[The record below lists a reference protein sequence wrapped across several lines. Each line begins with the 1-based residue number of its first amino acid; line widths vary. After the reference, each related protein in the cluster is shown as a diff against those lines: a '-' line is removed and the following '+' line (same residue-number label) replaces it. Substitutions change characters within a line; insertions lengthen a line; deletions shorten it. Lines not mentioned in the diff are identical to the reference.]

1 MIRLNA
7 PKGLGD
13 AIHVRAVV
21 IHLLRQGELVTVFT
35 RWPEVFADLD
45 ISVRPANEA
54 RQYDDVTSA
63 RACLQ
68 CIVPYIR
75 NLSLFRNVCLQAGII
90 DAINLD
96 IDWKVKNRALVDE
109 VDALAQRPILIF
121 QPLKTV
127 ANEEDEQRRPNSEVF
142 RRLINGHREHFKVKV
157 GNCQFV
163 DDDAA
168 LACDLDLFGK
178 LTVTDAIDMVKIA
191 DVVCS
196 EPSYLT
202 ILGQAFSTKVEC
214 LFSVR
219 GLRSN
224 IKSVAGI
231 TPERLFHNKHR
242 ATAFYDE

>member
-45 ISVRPANEA
+45 ISVRPADEA

-90 DAINLD
+90 DVVDPNIG
-96 IDWKVKNRALVDE
+96 WTVRNRALVD
-109 VDALAQRPILIF
+109 VVKTLADRPILIF
-121 QPLKTV
+121 QSLKIV
-127 ANEEDEQRRPNSEVF
+127 ANEEDKQRRPDGEAF
-142 RRLINGHREHFKVKV
+142 RRLINGHREHFKVKL
-157 GNCQFV
+157 GHSQFV
-163 DDDAA
+163 QDDAD
-168 LACDLDLFGK
+168 LACDLDLFDK
-178 LTVTDAIDMVKIA
+178 LTVTDAIDLVKIA